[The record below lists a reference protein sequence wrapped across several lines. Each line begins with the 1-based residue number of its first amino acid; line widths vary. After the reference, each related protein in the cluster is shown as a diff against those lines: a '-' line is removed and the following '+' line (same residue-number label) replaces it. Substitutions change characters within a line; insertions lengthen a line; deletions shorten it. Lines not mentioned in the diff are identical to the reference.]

1 MSGAIRSESG
11 QPIPFASLA
20 LVHARDSSLV
30 KGTISQENGN
40 FEFTNIRPGQYRLT
54 GSAVGYA
61 STRSEVVQV
70 DNSPVTFPN
79 LTLRETAKTL
89 GEVTVVTKKPLFE
102 QQVDRLV
109 VNVQNSIVSAGGT
122 ALEVLERSPGITVN
136 RQSNSLVMSGKSG
149 ILVMMNGKL
158 TRLPIATVV
167 QMLEGM
173 SANDID
179 KIELITTP
187 PSRYDA
193 EGDAG
198 IINIITKKN
207 LNYGTNGTL
216 SATLGYGYYE
226 RPAATLNLNHRGQK
240 LNLYGNYA
248 YSRNRSWG
256 LQQYDR
262 IVQQPGEVLA
272 TNAGSDRVQL
282 MTNQTAKLGFDYTL
296 TPQTTLNGLVSGF
309 SNEYAITNVPNKATT
324 FINNVLTK
332 QSNLVNTELNQWQHL
347 LLNLNLRH
355 VFKNKQEWSIDLD
368 RLYYHNDDPNSYTS
382 TNQDFT
388 TNSQQEERIRIS
400 KKTPIQMWV
409 LKTDFVAPLSTKGS
423 LETGLKA
430 TTTRLDNAVALD
442 RLTDGLWRPDTFY
455 SQHYLL
461 AEEILAGYA
470 SLKQPLGTKTTIQ
483 AGLRYEYTHTN
494 IYKPEG
500 QNLVNWQYGNLF
512 PSVFLSHKLAKN
524 HAANLA
530 YSRRITRPSYNDIAP
545 FVSFIDL
552 STYSSGNPLLRPTIS
567 DAIQG
572 SYTYKDSYVFSLKY
586 SYDQNVIA
594 GFQPHVDATTNQIFY
609 YAENID
615 HRQTL
620 SLAASLPVQLTHW
633 WKSQNNLTGFWQN
646 VTTQYQGTPVN
657 QTVWNAQF
665 NSSHTFTLPHK
676 FTAELTGFYVSP
688 STFGLYESRSY
699 GQVTI
704 GLQKVL
710 PKDQGTLRLTMSDV
724 FWTNIGRYNSTIPA
738 LNINTSVTFRSE
750 PRVIRITYNRS
761 FGSKTVKSAKNR
773 STGSE
778 EERTRL

>member
-1 MSGAIRSESG
+1 MND
-11 QPIPFASLA
+11 
-20 LVHARDSSLV
+20 RDSSLV
-30 KGTISQENGN
+30 KGTISQENGHY
-40 FEFTNIRPGQYRLT
+40 EFANIRPGNYRLT

-61 STRSEVVQV
+61 SVKSGAVQV
-70 DNSPVTFPN
+70 DTSPVTLPD

-89 GEVTVVTKKPLFE
+89 GEVTVATKKPLFE
-102 QQVDRLV
+102 QQVDRLI

-122 ALEVLERSPGITVN
+122 ALDVLERSPSITVN
-136 RQSNSLVMSGKSG
+136 RQNNSLSMSGKNG

-187 PSRYDA
+187 PARYDA

-207 LNYGTNGTL
+207 LSYGTNGTL

-226 RPAATLNLNHRGQK
+226 RPAATLNLNHRREK
-240 LNLYGNYA
+240 LNLYGTYS

-256 LQQYDR
+256 LQRFDR
-262 IVQQPGEVLA
+262 IVQQSSQTLF
-272 TNAGSDRVQL
+272 TNAESDRVQTI
-282 MTNQTAKLGFDYTL
+282 TNQTAKLGFDYTL
-296 TPQTTLNGLVSGF
+296 SPQTTLNGLVSGF
-309 SNEYAITNVPNKATT
+309 QNEYAITDVPNKATT
-324 FINNVLTK
+324 FVNNVLTK
-332 QSNLVNTELNQWQHL
+332 QSNLINTELSQWRHL
-347 LLNLNLRH
+347 LFNLNLRH

-368 RLYYHNDDPNSYTS
+368 RLYYHNDDPNAYVS
-382 TNQDFT
+382 TNQDFIT
-388 TNSQQEERIRIS
+388 GIQQEERIRIS

-409 LKTDFVAPLSTKGS
+409 LKTDFLTPLPTKGR
-423 LETGLKA
+423 LETGLKV
-430 TTTRLDNAVALD
+430 TTTRLDNTVALD
-442 RLTDGLWRPDTFY
+442 RLSDGLWQPDTFY

-461 AEEILAGYA
+461 AEKILAGYA
-470 SLKQPLGTKTTIQ
+470 SLNQPLSAKTTLQ
-483 AGLRYEYTHTN
+483 AGFRYEHTHTN

-524 HAANLA
+524 HTANLA

-572 SYTYKDSYVFSLKY
+572 SYTYKDSYVFTAKY

-594 GFQPHVDATTNQIFY
+594 GFQPHVDAKTNQIFY

-615 HRQTL
+615 RRQTL
-620 SLAASLPVQLTHW
+620 SLSASLPWQITRW
-633 WKSQNNLTGFWQN
+633 WKNQNNLTGYWQN
-646 VTTQYQGTPVN
+646 VTTQYQGTPVS
-657 QTVWNAQF
+657 QTVWNAQL
-665 NSSHTFTLPHK
+665 NSSHTFTLPNK

-688 STFGLYESRSY
+688 STFGLYESKAY
-699 GQVTI
+699 GQLTI
-704 GLQKVL
+704 GVQKVL
-710 PKDQGTLRLTMSDV
+710 PKDQGTLRLSMSDI
-724 FWTNIGRYNSTIPA
+724 FWTNIGRYTSTIPA
-738 LNINTSVTFRSE
+738 LNINTTVTFRSE
-750 PRVIRITYNRS
+750 PRVIRLTYNRS
-761 FGSKTVKSAKNR
+761 FGSKTVKAAKNR